1 MTQRFKFSKTKLD
14 GPQLVERL
22 DYKDK
27 RGSFSRLFCKEEF
40 KNLGF
45 NKSIKQINLS
55 VTKSKG
61 VIRGL
66 HFQSRPFSETK
77 IVTCIRGEVF
87 DVAVDIRKESP
98 TYLRWFGVV
107 LSPDKNNSF
116 FIPDGFAHGFQS
128 LSDNCEL
135 VYMHSELYNQDS
147 EGILNA
153 FDPKIAISWP
163 LSVLEMSDRDRNA
176 PMIFD

>member
-1 MTQRFKFSKTKLD
+1 MMINKEFFLK
-14 GPQLVERL
+14 G
-22 DYKDK
+22 YKSILKHDSPAIAL
-27 RGSFSRLFCKEEF
+27 GCCFIAIGALL